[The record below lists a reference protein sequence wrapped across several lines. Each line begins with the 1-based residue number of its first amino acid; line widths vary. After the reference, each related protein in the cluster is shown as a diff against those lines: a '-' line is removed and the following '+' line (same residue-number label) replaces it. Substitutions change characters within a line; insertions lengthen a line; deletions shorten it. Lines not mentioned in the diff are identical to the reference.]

1 MKERNSNR
9 LLTLLGIALV
19 AVGFFLLRG
28 YGATQ
33 GLMSVL
39 PFLAIGLG
47 CGTFGHGMGALLSR
61 KALAADPI
69 LQKQLEID
77 QRDERN
83 QAIANLAKGKA
94 FDKMIFVFGALMI
107 SFALMGVDLAP
118 LLLLVFAYLLV
129 VGYSVYYRIKLEK
142 EM

>member
-28 YGATQ
+28 YGAAQ

-47 CGTFGHGMGALLSR
+47 CGTFGHGMGEILSQ
-61 KALAADPI
+61 KAMEGSPD
-69 LQKQLEID
+69 LQKQLEIE
-77 QRDERN
+77 QKDERN
-83 QAIANLAKGKA
+83 IAISNSAKGKA
-94 FDKMIFVFGALMI
+94 FDMMLFVYGALMV
-107 SFALMGVDLAP
+107 SFALMQVDLVVI
-118 LLLLVFAYLLV
+118 LLFVFCYLLV
-129 VGYSVYYRIKLEK
+129 LGCSIYYRVQLEK